1 MDAGLRSMPIAAM
14 QNKEGRFIIE
24 DYSVGLMPSLTLT
37 NTTYSSLKDA
47 QVMAMGAD
55 RFVDINLKP
64 LPGVPVE
71 LKAINQIRGGN
82 IFLNENFTLSNLRQ
96 NRRPEQRIV
105 HLATHGSFLGDKVN
119 SFIQLWGTERLTL
132 DQIRSSGFGTPPV
145 DLLVLSACET
155 ALGNRDAELGFAG
168 LAVTSGVRS
177 ALASLWQVSDEGTMG
192 LMAEFYQQ
200 LQTTTTKSE
209 ALRQAQLA
217 MLRGEVRLEGGSLVT
232 PKGNFALN
240 DELKRLGD
248 KKLTHPY
255 FWSAFT
261 MIGNPW

>member
-1 MDAGLRSMPIAAM
+1 MS
-14 QNKEGRFIIE
+14 
-24 DYSVGLMPSLTLT
+24 
-37 NTTYSSLKDA
+37 
-47 QVMAMGAD
+47 
-55 RFVDINLKP
+55 
-64 LPGVPVE
+64 
-71 LKAINQIRGGN
+71 
-82 IFLNENFTLSNLRQ
+82 
-96 NRRPEQRIV
+96 
-105 HLATHGSFLGDKVN
+105 
-119 SFIQLWGTERLTL
+119 
-132 DQIRSSGFGTPPV
+132 TPPV

-155 ALGNRDAELGFAG
+155 ALGNIDAELGFAG